1 MTEPA
6 RPPLPVSSSLRPAL
20 ALLAG
25 LGIAVLIVFVGVTV
39 TTLAALRGVDPTS
52 YVAPFWTYPTHLLIS
67 AVGAA
72 AGGFAT
78 ARITTGRSLFTTFV
92 LALILLM
99 SALAPVLRGTPG
111 GAGQPDWYPLS
122 LAIAS
127 PLGALLGG
135 LLERRNERRS
145 AGAAVAPSA

>member
-1 MTEPA
+1 MNDP
-6 RPPLPVSSSLRPAL
+6 RPSPPTSTSLRPAL

-25 LGIAVLIVFVGVTV
+25 LGVTVLIVFLGVTIS
-39 TTLAALRGVDPTS
+39 TLAALRGVDPKS

-67 AVGAA
+67 FFGAL

-78 ARITTGRSLFTTFV
+78 ARITTGHTLFTTLV

-99 SALAPVLRGTPG
+99 SALAPVLQHTPS
-111 GAGQPDWYPLS
+111 APGQPDWYALS

-127 PLGALLGG
+127 PVGALLGG
-135 LLERRNERRS
+135 ILERRWSR
-145 AGAAVAPSA
+145 APSIPSA